1 MSKRYG
7 ESRIQ
12 IVTTAISALNDRQLF
27 RYIYLSSRLVRLD
40 CSWELENIFSLNQTL
55 VTCQLRSSQP
65 FLLPCAP
72 GRKALTLLLIFQ
84 FYSQCLFHSSDLIYN
99 CWMIEPHCLP
109 QGWELANELA
119 VRGAISFRVCRSGQ
133 FCIILN
139 KKALQVHICLSCL
152 FICFSCFWLFLGLK
166 WLSECPSY
174 SKK

>member
-1 MSKRYG
+1 MFMF
-7 ESRIQ
+7 
-12 IVTTAISALNDRQLF
+12 VF
-27 RYIYLSSRLVRLD
+27 VLSSSRHRLLI
-40 CSWELENIFSLNQTL
+40 EYLFII
-55 VTCQLRSSQP
+55 
-65 FLLPCAP
+65 FLLSRSEAP